1 MRLKMANTNLAQH
14 EQYLKSLE
22 HILKEIGDQ
31 HKLIHDSLV
40 ELQSHSRAARDN
52 VNQSWSKVLNLFVVV
67 DKLRSSQLEF
77 EKERQ

>member
-1 MRLKMANTNLAQH
+1 MANTNLAQH

-40 ELQSHSRAARDN
+40 ELQSYSLAVRDN

-67 DKLRSSQLEF
+67 DKLRSSRLEL